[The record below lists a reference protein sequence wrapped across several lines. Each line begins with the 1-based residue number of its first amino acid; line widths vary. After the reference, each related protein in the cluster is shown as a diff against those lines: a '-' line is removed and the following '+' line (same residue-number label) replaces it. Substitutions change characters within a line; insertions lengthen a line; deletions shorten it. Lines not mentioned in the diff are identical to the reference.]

1 MEHDSSVVHQHIEPG
16 KTCFHP
22 LRKGRDL
29 RWIGDVALVGAE
41 FRIFRLHLIQHLL
54 AATSHDDLVAEFEEL
69 ERESKA
75 DTGRAAGDENGSI
88 SKIHRS
94 PFMAYRIIIIIQ
106 RSQKKSKA
114 VQKMIS

>member
-29 RWIGDVALVGAE
+29 RWIGDVALDGAE
-41 FRIFRLHLIQHLL
+41 FRIFRLHHVHHLP
-54 AATSHDDLVAEFEEL
+54 AATCRDELVAEFEEL
-69 ERESKA
+69 GREGKA
-75 DTGRAAGDENGSI
+75 VTHGASGDENGAI

-94 PFMAYRIIIIIQ
+94 TFIWHKITYITL
-106 RSQKKSKA
+106 
-114 VQKMIS
+114 